1 MRNKRVLLLYYYY
14 HHHQMVERMAASM
27 LDYGVGVDV
36 LCMDNLRMVRNS
48 DLKSG
53 GLTMLLLRFFEA
65 HNTGIVYRV
74 VRKLFAKQL
83 LKSLMRQ
90 YDLMDFHAFAM
101 AYIPYMQYCVQQ
113 GKPYDITLWGS
124 DIMRANAESIAVKR
138 YGFAHCRYIKA
149 TENLQ
154 VVVNEKYPD
163 LFGSKFKT
171 IYWGNN
177 DFEVIDGVR
186 SLYDDVAAIK
196 ESFLLDAGEKTIV
209 TLGYNG
215 SKGQNHVKILAAID
229 SLPAKLKENIYLLL
243 PLTYGATEEYL
254 REVEGKVKSLKV
266 PYTIYAERIPAE
278 DIAKIR
284 LVSDVVVNMQDTD
297 AFSGS
302 LQGHLYCKNVLI
314 VGEWLNYVP
323 LDNAGVYYIKTSYDA
338 LAENITKV
346 LTDLASHKQKCE
358 NNYIKMKQLT
368 SWEYVMLRWGES
380 YKSQT

>member
-1 MRNKRVLLLYYYY
+1 
-14 HHHQMVERMAASM
+14 MAALM
-27 LDYGVGVDV
+27 LNYGVSVDV

-53 GLTMLLLRFFEA
+53 GLTKLLLRFFEA
-65 HNTGIVYRV
+65 HNTGFVYRV

-101 AYIPYMQYCVQQ
+101 DYIPYMQYCVQQ
-113 GKPYDITLWGS
+113 QKPYDITLWGS

-138 YGFAHCRYIKA
+138 YGFEHCRYIKA

-196 ESFLLDAGEKTIV
+196 ESFLPEAGEKTIV

-215 SKGQNHVKILAAID
+215 SKGQNHVKILDAID
-229 SLPAKLKENIYLLL
+229 SISAKLKENIYLLL

-254 REVEGKVKSLKV
+254 REVEGKVKSLNV

-284 LVSDVVVNMQDTD
+284 LVSDIVVNMQDTD

-302 LQGHLYCKNVLI
+302 LQDHLYCNNVLI
-314 VGEWLNYVP
+314 IGDWLNYIA
-323 LDNAGVYYIKTSYDA
+323 LDNVGMFYIKTSYEE
-338 LAENITKV
+338 LAGK
-346 LTDLASHKQKCE
+346 LASVLSDLYAYKNLAVSNH
-358 NNYIKMKQLT
+358 NKMKNLT
-368 SWEYVMLRWGES
+368 SWEDVIPQWAVTYNV
-380 YKSQT
+380 

>member
-1 MRNKRVLLLYYYY
+1 
-14 HHHQMVERMAASM
+14 MVERMAASM

-65 HNTGIVYRV
+65 HNTRIVYRV

-124 DIMRANAESIAVKR
+124 DIMRASAESIAAKR
-138 YGFAHCRYIKA
+138 YGFAHCRCIKA
-149 TENLQ
+149 SENLQ
-154 VVVNEKYPD
+154 VVVEEKYPG

-171 IYWGNN
+171 VYWGNN
-177 DFEVIDGVR
+177 DFEVIDRVR
-186 SLYDDVAAIK
+186 LSYDDVAAIK
-196 ESFLLDAGEKTIV
+196 ESFLPDAGEKTIV

-215 SKGQNHVKILAAID
+215 SKGQNHGEMLAAID
-229 SLPAKLKENIYLLL
+229 SLPAKLKGNIYLLL

-254 REVEGKVKSLKV
+254 REVEGKVKRLNV
-266 PYTIYAERIPAE
+266 LYTIYAQRIPVE

-302 LQGHLYCKNVLI
+302 LQDHLYCNNLLVI
-314 VGEWLNYVP
+314 GEWLNYVP
-323 LDNAGVYYIKTSYDA
+323 LDNNDVYYIKTA
-338 LAENITKV
+338 ITELSSKLEAV
-346 LTDLASHKQKCE
+346 LSELPKYKELCLGNHD
-358 NNYIKMKQLT
+358 KMANLT
-368 SWEYVMLRWGES
+368 SWKAVLPRWAS
-380 YKSQT
+380 CYC

>member
-1 MRNKRVLLLYYYY
+1 MLNKRVLLLYYYY
-14 HHHQMVERMAASM
+14 HHHQMVEYMAASM

-124 DIMRANAESIAVKR
+124 DIMRASAESIAAKR
-138 YGFAHCRYIKA
+138 YGFAHCRCIKA
-149 TENLQ
+149 SENLQ
-154 VVVNEKYPD
+154 VVVEEKYPG

-171 IYWGNN
+171 VYWGNN
-177 DFEVIDGVR
+177 DFEVIDRVR
-186 SLYDDVAAIK
+186 LSYDDVAAIK
-196 ESFLLDAGEKTIV
+196 ESFLPDAGEKTIV

-215 SKGQNHVKILAAID
+215 SKGQNHGEMLAAID
-229 SLPAKLKENIYLLL
+229 SLPAKLKGNIYLLL

-254 REVEGKVKSLKV
+254 REVESKVKRLNV
-266 PYTIYAERIPAE
+266 LYTIYAQRIPVE

-302 LQGHLYCKNVLI
+302 LQDHLYCNNLLVI
-314 VGEWLNYVP
+314 GEWLNYIA
-323 LDNAGVYYIKTSYDA
+323 LDNVGMYYIKTSYES
-338 LAENITKV
+338 LPENITKV
-346 LTDLASHKQKCE
+346 LIDLTSYKQKCE
-358 NNYIKMKQLT
+358 DNYIKMKQLT
-368 SWEYVMLRWGES
+368 SWKCVLLRWAET
-380 YKSQT
+380 YKS